1 MARVPQQAHRRL
13 KVFVFLTAVSAIAI
27 IGMLMFASYTDELS
41 KNRNY
46 LTLGFN
52 HIFVLRKRGN
62 EQRRRVMAKQLQFQ
76 GIPFGFFPALTE
88 YDIEHS
94 EDYAPWI
101 GEEHWTEVPRNHT
114 QSTELLADFRTHMN
128 VINDIVRLEFGSALV
143 LGDRIDMEVD
153 IKQYMQGI
161 VAELPLSW
169 EILYLG
175 HCSEPETHRPTLLH
189 DKLFVAYQP
198 RCAFAYAV
206 SRQGAIRLKRILD
219 NMWPYPQFAFDQQ
232 LAELVRPLYLEA
244 YVVEPPLVAE
254 SGSAAEGHTPSAQ
267 IRRLG
272 RSTLGK
278 MGISGVNTK

>member
-1 MARVPQQAHRRL
+1 MARVPRQAHRRL
-13 KVFVFLTAVSAIAI
+13 KVFVFLTAVSAIVI
-27 IGMLMFASYTDELS
+27 IGVLMFASYTDELS

-52 HIFVLRKRGN
+52 HIFVLSKRGN

-88 YDIEHS
+88 YDIEHL
-94 EDYAPWI
+94 EDYVPWI
-101 GEEHWTEVPRNHT
+101 GEEHWAKVPHNHT

-143 LGDRIDMEVD
+143 LSDRIDMEV
-153 IKQYMQGI
+153 ILSSICGNCGRTA
-161 VAELPLSW
+161 VSW

-175 HCSEPETHRPTLLH
+175 HCSEPKTHRPTLLH
-189 DKLFVAYQP
+189 EKLFVAYQP
-198 RCAFAYAV
+198 QCAFAYAV

-244 YVVEPPLVAE
+244 YVIEPPLITE
-254 SGSAAEGHTPSAQ
+254 SGSAAEAHTPGAQ
-267 IRRLG
+267 IRPLG